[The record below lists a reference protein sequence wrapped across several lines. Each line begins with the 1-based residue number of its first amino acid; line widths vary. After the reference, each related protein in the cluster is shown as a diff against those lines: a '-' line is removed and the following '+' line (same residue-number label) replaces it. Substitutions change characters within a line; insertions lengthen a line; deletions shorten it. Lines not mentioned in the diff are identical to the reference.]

1 MGAHQ
6 LACLLGRQY
15 TKLLGGRGE
24 NRFLIG
30 TLLTDAQQ
38 WGQLR
43 VLLAKH
49 VASARS
55 LVADYGEKGLLY
67 DEMKCWEQ
75 ECGKDGIAKKALKT
89 LAKAIGALET
99 GCTEEISELEKKTK
113 EMIELVRAMS
123 ALFFFF
129 LPAPESWLMRSV
141 GV

>member
-1 MGAHQ
+1 MYSVVFVFAARSGSPP
-6 LACLLGRQY
+6 QY

-24 NRFLIG
+24 NRLLIG

-89 LAKAIGALET
+89 LAKAIGAFEA

-113 EMIELVRAMS
+113 EMIELVRPPYLAS
-123 ALFFFF
+123 A
-129 LPAPESWLMRSV
+129 ADSRLMGSV